1 MNIFHFHAC
10 CSKTTTSAVSEC
22 FRNKFPSP
30 VLHDFYKIRSKE
42 FSIENSTLSYYLQH
56 MSSKFIN
63 PVLIRVKFQI
73 IMNDLD
79 SIIINFLQVQLWKS
93 VTSIK
98 SLCQVSL
105 HCHFLH
111 SGFAEI
117 KKKKDNSV
125 NVFTSNPPL
134 GGAFEQCCVV
144 VSVQRI

>member
-1 MNIFHFHAC
+1 
-10 CSKTTTSAVSEC
+10 
-22 FRNKFPSP
+22 
-30 VLHDFYKIRSKE
+30 
-42 FSIENSTLSYYLQH
+42 

-63 PVLIRVKFQI
+63 PVLIQVKFQI
-73 IMNDLD
+73 IMNGLE

-117 KKKKDNSV
+117 KKKDNSV
-125 NVFTSNPPL
+125 NVFTSLLPL

>member
-1 MNIFHFHAC
+1 MNIFHFHAR
-10 CSKTTTSAVSEC
+10 CSKNTTSAVSEC

-30 VLHDFYKIRSKE
+30 ILYDFFYKIRSKE

-63 PVLIRVKFQI
+63 PVLIQVKFQI
-73 IMNDLD
+73 IMNGLE

-117 KKKKDNSV
+117 KKKDNSV
-125 NVFTSNPPL
+125 NVFTSLLPL

>member
-1 MNIFHFHAC
+1 MNIFHFHAG
-10 CSKTTTSAVSEC
+10 CSKNTVSAVSEY
-22 FRNKFPSP
+22 FGNKFPSP

-63 PVLIRVKFQI
+63 PVLIWVKFQI
-73 IMNDLD
+73 IMNGLG

-111 SGFAEI
+111 SGFSEI
-117 KKKKDNSV
+117 KKKDNSV
-125 NVFTSNPPL
+125 NVFTSLLPL
-134 GGAFEQCCVV
+134 GGAFEQCCAV
-144 VSVQRI
+144 VSVQRL

>member
-1 MNIFHFHAC
+1 MNG
-10 CSKTTTSAVSEC
+10 
-22 FRNKFPSP
+22 
-30 VLHDFYKIRSKE
+30 
-42 FSIENSTLSYYLQH
+42 
-56 MSSKFIN
+56 
-63 PVLIRVKFQI
+63 
-73 IMNDLD
+73 LD

-117 KKKKDNSV
+117 KKKKKKDNSV
-125 NVFTSNPPL
+125 NVFTSLLPL

>member
-10 CSKTTTSAVSEC
+10 CSKTTNSAVSKC

-30 VLHDFYKIRSKE
+30 DLHDFYKIRSKE
-42 FSIENSTLSYYLQH
+42 FSIGNSTSSYYLQH

-63 PVLIRVKFQI
+63 LVLIRVKFQI
-73 IMNDLD
+73 IMNGLD
-79 SIIINFLQVQLWKS
+79 NITINFLQVQLWKS

-111 SGFAEI
+111 SGFAKI
-117 KKKKDNSV
+117 KKKRQFCKCLYIAST
-125 NVFTSNPPL
+125 F
-134 GGAFEQCCVV
+134 GWCF
-144 VSVQRI
+144 